1 MPRQRGGEPS
11 AMTDQVS
18 VAAEAE
24 PRGISAIPVTPVAHG
39 SLGDEVAH
47 TLRTMIISGRL
58 ARGTHLVEAAL
69 AARFEVSRGPIRDA
83 LRVVEAEGLVESRR
97 RGVYV
102 TGHTVEDLEE
112 LYSLREAI
120 ESLALRLA
128 VGRASP
134 GEWVVAER
142 AVETMRQAAA
152 AEDPDA
158 FAAADLEFHSEFYR
172 LSRHRRVWSV
182 WEQYR
187 PTLAAVFSVTNSN
200 KHDLPKN
207 SARHAKI
214 LAAARRGDVEQAV
227 RLLVRSNRTGLSER
241 KKDLPA
247 VEGHA
252 PG

>member
-1 MPRQRGGEPS
+1 MPRQRGSTPS
-11 AMTDQVS
+11 AATDPLS
-18 VAAEAE
+18 VADEAE
-24 PRGISAIPVTPVAHG
+24 QRGISSIPVTPVAHG
-39 SLGDEVAH
+39 SLGAEVAQ
-47 TLRTMIISGRL
+47 TLRTMIIGGRL
-58 ARGTHLVEAAL
+58 APGTHLVEAAL

-97 RGVYV
+97 RGVFV

-128 VGRASP
+128 IERAAP
-134 GEWVVAER
+134 EEWAVAER
-142 AVETMRQAAA
+142 AVATMREAAA
-152 AEDPDA
+152 ADDPDA

-182 WEQYR
+182 WDQYR

-200 KHDLPKN
+200 KHDLRKN
-207 SARHAKI
+207 SVRHAKI
-214 LAAARRGDVEQAV
+214 LAAARRRDAEQAV
-227 RLLVRSNRTGLSER
+227 NLLVQSNRTGLAER

-247 VEGHA
+247 GQR
-252 PG
+252 